1 MFGSIFRWTGKGHPI
16 NHESRIGNRA
26 LGSEALRE
34 WRKMMRIESSQ
45 IISTP

>member
-1 MFGSIFRWTGKGHPI
+1 MIGSIFRWTGNDHPI
-16 NHESRIGNRA
+16 NHETRIGNRA

-34 WRKMMRIESSQ
+34 WLKMMRIESSQ